1 VSAYGV
7 DNEIVEEIQ
16 KFPYPFQKLLFKEA
30 CAVMNRIESGKNAPG
45 LTSLDCDCLF
55 MNKYLLPCKHIFHEH
70 MYGST
75 RLLTDDVWRTF
86 RNMFEENGF
95 EVYER
100 REQIV
105 IPVVQTDEQ
114 RRIGSQRLTVNE
126 LIERVRDMYWRIEE
140 SGSREQVDSFIEN
153 LERSLNPILR
163 GESE

>member
-1 VSAYGV
+1 
-7 DNEIVEEIQ
+7 
-16 KFPYPFQKLLFKEA
+16 
-30 CAVMNRIESGKNAPG
+30 
-45 LTSLDCDCLF
+45 

-75 RLLTDDVWRTF
+75 KLLTYDVWRTF

-126 LIERVRDMYWRIEE
+126 LIECGIC
-140 SGSREQVDSFIEN
+140 I
-153 LERSLNPILR
+153 
-163 GESE
+163 GEW

>member
-1 VSAYGV
+1 
-7 DNEIVEEIQ
+7 
-16 KFPYPFQKLLFKEA
+16 
-30 CAVMNRIESGKNAPG
+30 
-45 LTSLDCDCLF
+45 
-55 MNKYLLPCKHIFHEH
+55 
-70 MYGST
+70 
-75 RLLTDDVWRTF
+75 
-86 RNMFEENGF
+86 MFEENGF

>member
-16 KFPYPFQKLLFKEA
+16 KFPYPFQKLLIKEA

-75 RLLTDDVWRTF
+75 KLLTDDVWRTF

-95 EVYER
+95 EIYER